1 MYLSNNIQCALQFS
15 VPYNFIS
22 RNIAIAIWLITQGMG
37 TLFNAGIAFLP
48 ISLLTSFFFYV
59 GLMLIVTV
67 VFVLLNRKYK
77 YKEDMIDVTSNS

>member
-1 MYLSNNIQCALQFS
+1 M
-15 VPYNFIS
+15 PYNFIS